1 MGIDKE
7 KIIEYF
13 RDKKG
18 VIAVYLYGS
27 IVTGMFVMNSDVDIA
42 LLKFQANQMS

>member
-1 MGIDKE
+1 MELLGVMCDKKLKE

-13 RDKKG
+13 LGKKE

-27 IVTGMFVMNSDVDIA
+27 IVTGKAVRYNSDT
-42 LLKFQANQMS
+42 